1 MTTALVLLI
10 LLQIKHWYVDFV
22 IQTMVEVNGKGIYG
36 NIDGIKHSAKHLLG
50 TLLIFL
56 LVLGPTYTIL
66 AISVAL
72 IDFITHYHIDWAK
85 MNYGN
90 RDITNLQFWN
100 HLGLDQ
106 MLHQITYLL
115 LTYAVITY

>member
-1 MTTALVLLI
+1 MITTTLLLLI
-10 LLQIKHWYVDFV
+10 ALQIKHWYVDFV
-22 IQTMVEVNGKGIYG
+22 IQTMIEVNGKGIYG

-50 TLLIFL
+50 TLMIFL
-56 LVLGPTYTIL
+56 LVLGPTYTV
-66 AISVAL
+66 VAL
-72 IDFITHYHIDWAK
+72 LACILDFITHYHIDWAK

-106 MLHQITYLL
+106 MLHQIVYLL
-115 LTYAVITY
+115 LVYFLI